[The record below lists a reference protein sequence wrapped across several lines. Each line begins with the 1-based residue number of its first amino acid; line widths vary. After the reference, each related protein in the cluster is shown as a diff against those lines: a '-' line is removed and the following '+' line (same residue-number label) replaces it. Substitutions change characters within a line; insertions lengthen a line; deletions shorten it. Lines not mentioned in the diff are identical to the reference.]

1 MPDRNALEQLL
12 HDQMTALELS
22 RGQLGQRLSPR
33 NPSKA
38 LRRIDTFIGDGR
50 HRDGEL
56 SVRLAEALGVSVSAI
71 NDAAKATRD
80 AIEAQAEADYR
91 ARFQPHAIWTTERTR
106 PGSTAMA
113 GFINAPARRLLR
125 FPTDLPRDQ
134 YIGYCREQA
143 PAGVPL
149 YGPVTGF
156 IINYTPDHA
165 VQYDLDGQA
174 LETLASAKRVG
185 VALTRV

>member
-1 MPDRNALEQLL
+1 MPERNPLEQLL
-12 HDQMTALELS
+12 HNRMAVLELS

-38 LRRIDTFIGDGR
+38 LRRLDGFM
-50 HRDGEL
+50 RDGTPPYGDL
-56 SVRLAEALGVSVSAI
+56 KVRLAEALEVPVSMI
-71 NDAAKATRD
+71 NDAASATRD
-80 AIEAQAEADYR
+80 TIAARAEAEYR
-91 ARFQPHAIWTTERTR
+91 ANFRPHAIWTTARSR

-125 FPTDLPRDQ
+125 FPEDLP
-134 YIGYCREQA
+134 IEGFVAYCQA
-143 PAGVPL
+143 HAPEGIPL
-149 YGPVTGF
+149 YGPVNGF

-165 VQYDLDGQA
+165 VRYDLNGQPV
-174 LETLASAKRVG
+174 ETLASATRVG

>member
-1 MPDRNALEQLL
+1 MPERNPLEQLL
-12 HDQMTALELS
+12 HNRMAVLELS

-38 LRRIDTFIGDGR
+38 LRRLDGFM
-50 HRDGEL
+50 RDGTPPYGDL
-56 SVRLAEALGVSVSAI
+56 KVRLAEALEVPVSMI
-71 NDAAKATRD
+71 NDAASATRD
-80 AIEAQAEADYR
+80 TIAARAEAEYR
-91 ARFQPHAIWTTERTR
+91 ANFRPHAIWTTARSR
-106 PGSTAMA
+106 PGSTAMG

-125 FPTDLPRDQ
+125 FPEDLP
-134 YIGYCREQA
+134 IEGFVAYCQA
-143 PAGVPL
+143 HAPEGVPL

-156 IINYTPDHA
+156 IINYTSDHA
-165 VQYDLDGQA
+165 VRYDLNGQP

>member
-12 HDQMTALELS
+12 HDRITARGLS

-38 LRRIDTFIGDGR
+38 LRRLDAFVGDGR
-50 HRDGEL
+50 QRDGDL
-56 SVRLAEALGVSVSAI
+56 SARLASALGVPISAI
-71 NDAAKATRD
+71 NEAAKATRD
-80 AIEAQAEADYR
+80 AIETQAEAEYR

-106 PGSTAMA
+106 PSSIAIA
-113 GFINAPARRLLR
+113 GFISAPARRLLQ
-125 FPTDLPRDQ
+125 FPEDLPRDE
-134 YIGYCREQA
+134 YIAYCLAHA
-143 PAGVPL
+143 PEGVPL
-149 YGPVTGF
+149 FGSVTGF

-174 LETLASAKRVG
+174 LETFASAKRVG
-185 VALTRV
+185 VALIRV